1 MSAPLALVLT
11 APGTNRDRDV
21 AEALEMA
28 GARVERVPMHLL
40 QASTHRLR
48 EARLVILAGGFSHGD
63 ALGSGAVW
71 ANDVRTHLADEL
83 RSFVADGKAVL
94 GICNGFQA
102 LVRTGLLPGSLDH
115 NEQGS
120 FVCRW
125 VTLEPTGADCIW
137 TDGVNEPIE
146 CPIAHGE
153 GRYVADDK
161 TIEKSGA
168 LRYVDGTNPN
178 GSAADI
184 AGVTDSTGRVLGLM
198 PHPENHIH
206 PSQHPRANR
215 RSIDTSPIEE
225 MRTSGLA
232 LFAAGVRHARRI

>member
-21 AEALEMA
+21 ADALELA
-28 GARVERVPMHLL
+28 GAKVERVPLHLL
-40 QASTHRLR
+40 RDSVDRLR
-48 EARLVILAGGFSHGD
+48 EARLVVLAGGFSHGD

-83 RSFVADGKAVL
+83 RVFVSDGKAIL

-125 VTLEPTGADCIW
+125 VTMEPTR
-137 TDGVNEPIE
+137 TDGLHEPIE

-153 GRYVADDK
+153 GRYVADAS
-161 TIEKSGA
+161 TIEKHGA
-168 LRYVDGTNPN
+168 LRYIDGTNPN
-178 GSAADI
+178 GSFADI
-184 AGVTDSTGRVLGLM
+184 AGVTDVTGRILGLM

-206 PSQHPRANR
+206 PTQHPRANR
-215 RSIDTSPIEE
+215 RSTGAGQTPVDR

-232 LFAAGVRHARRI
+232 LFAAGVRHARRV